1 MFASSLAL
9 TIALALAADGAP
21 SPQSTGDAVIPVCS
35 VASIERQ
42 EVPGA
47 DPGVLMEM
55 LVKEGMK
62 VTNGQELGLVDDRE
76 AKAQLIVKQLDS
88 EAADQEAKSNIGV
101 LFATATADV
110 AHTAWKKL
118 ERANEG
124 AKGAVAEIDVLKT
137 KLEWE
142 KATLQIKKAEEDH
155 VAAGLTAKAKAAEA
169 KAAEIGVERRILRA
183 PFSGVVLKVKKHVGE
198 WVAAGEPVVEL
209 IRVDRLSIR
218 GGLQAD
224 QWPPA
229 DIEGRKVTVEV
240 LLPRGRVEKVA
251 GQIVFV
257 SPQVVNGKL
266 EVWAEIDI
274 PTEKDGRPLVPA
286 GLTAKMTIH
295 VKQPVAAPPR
305 PVAAVPAPLKTPDVK
320 TPNVKAPDVKT
331 PNVKTKSKN

>member
-21 SPQSTGDAVIPVCS
+21 SSQSTGDAVIPVCQ
-35 VASIERQ
+35 VVSIEKQ

-47 DPGVLMEM
+47 DPGVLVEM

-62 VTNGQELGLVDDRE
+62 VSKGQEMGRVDDRE

-88 EAADQEAKSNIGV
+88 EAADQEAESDINVRFMTK
-101 LFATATADV
+101 TADV
-110 AHTAWKKL
+110 NHTAWKKL

-124 AKGAVAEIDVLKT
+124 AKGAVADIDILKT

-142 KATLQIKKAEEDH
+142 KATLQIEKAKEER

-183 PFSGVVLKVKKHVGE
+183 PFDGVVINVKKHIGE

-218 GGLQAD
+218 GGLQASE
-224 QWPPA
+224 WPPA

-240 LLPRGRVEKVA
+240 LLPRGRVEKVP
-251 GQIVFV
+251 GQVVFV
-257 SPQVVNGKL
+257 SPKVEGGKL
-266 EVWAEIDI
+266 QVWAEVDI
-274 PTEKDGRPLVPA
+274 PVEKDGRPLVPA

-295 VKQPVAAPPR
+295 VKQPVVAPAR
-305 PVAAVPAPLKTPDVK
+305 PVAVAPTPLKTPNVKTPDVK
-320 TPNVKAPDVKT
+320 TPNVKT
-331 PNVKTKSKN
+331 NSKN

>member
-55 LVKEGMK
+55 LVKEGTK
-62 VTNGQELGLVDDRE
+62 VTKDQELGLVDDRE
-76 AKAQLIVKQLDS
+76 AKAELIVKQLNA
-88 EAADQEAKSNIGV
+88 EAADQEAKSEFNV
-101 LFATATADV
+101 LYQKATADV
-110 AHTAWKKL
+110 AQKAYEKL
-118 ERANEG
+118 VAAN
-124 AKGAVAEIDVLKT
+124 KGTKGTVSEIEVLKT
-137 KLEWE
+137 ELEWR
-142 KATLQIKKAEEDH
+142 KAELGIKKAQEELE
-155 VAAGLTAKAKAAEA
+155 VAGLTAKAKAAEA

-209 IRVDRLSIR
+209 IRVDRLCIR

-240 LLPRGRVEKVA
+240 LLPRGRVEKVP
-251 GQIVFV
+251 GQVVFV

-295 VKQPVAAPPR
+295 VKQPVAAPAR
-305 PVAAVPAPLKTPDVK
+305 PVAAAPAPLK

-331 PNVKTKSKN
+331 PNVKTNSKN

>member
-9 TIALALAADGAP
+9 TIALALAADAAP
-21 SPQSTGDAVIPVCS
+21 SSQSTGDAVIPDALV
-35 VASIERQ
+35 VSIENQ

-47 DPGVLMEM
+47 DPGVLVEM

-62 VTNGQELGLVDDRE
+62 VTKDQELGRVDDRE
-76 AKAQLIVKQLDS
+76 AKAELIVKQYNS

-101 LFATATADV
+101 LFATATANV
-110 AHTAWKKL
+110 NHTAWQKL
-118 ERANEG
+118 LKANEG
-124 AKGAVAEIDVLKT
+124 AKGAVADIDILKT

-169 KAAEIGVERRILRA
+169 TAAEIGVERRILRA
-183 PFSGVVLKVKKHVGE
+183 PFDGVVINVKKHIGE

-240 LLPRGRVEKVA
+240 LLPRGRVEKVP
-251 GQIVFV
+251 GQVVFV
-257 SPQVVNGKL
+257 SPKVEGGKL
-266 EVWAEIDI
+266 QVWAEVDI
-274 PTEKDGRPLVPA
+274 PVEKDGRPLVPA

-295 VKQPVAAPPR
+295 VKQPVAAPAR

-320 TPNVKAPDVKT
+320 TNSVKT